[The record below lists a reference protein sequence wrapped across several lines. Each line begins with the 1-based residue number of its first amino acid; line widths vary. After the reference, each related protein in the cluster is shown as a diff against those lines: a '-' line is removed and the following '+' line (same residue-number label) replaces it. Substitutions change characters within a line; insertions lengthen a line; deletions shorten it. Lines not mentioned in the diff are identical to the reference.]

1 MILEPIIKAKLNN
14 FKSTYECSL
23 SDDLAFER
31 FVNWVLLQRHQPG
44 AFTADFDLLAD
55 NYNVFVLGECGK
67 LSSSFFATGINEN
80 LNFNNIPDGVYSLK
94 IVGVNAHFEM
104 WFSY

>member
-44 AFTADFDLLAD
+44 AFTADFDLLDKDSMAA
-55 NYNVFVLGECGK
+55 VLTAAI
-67 LSSSFFATGINEN
+67 FI
-80 LNFNNIPDGVYSLK
+80 
-94 IVGVNAHFEM
+94 
-104 WFSY
+104 